1 MHKLIPLA
9 SLALFVIAGGASAR
23 DDRIMLPLKD
33 ALEAPAA
40 QEKLDK
46 SIKLYF
52 AGHPHPK
59 VVKELGTWPTNKKT
73 NAFGKS
79 EAEACNWVFLTA
91 MLTLQERAQ
100 KEGGNAIINIKSNY
114 KNIETAS
121 ATEYMCG
128 VGALMAGTAFKGTVV
143 NSVGIQTNQSWSP
156 RRSE

>member
-1 MHKLIPLA
+1 MNRLSILA
-9 SLALFVIAGGASAR
+9 VTALLAVSLNATAR
-23 DDRIMLPLKD
+23 DEHKMLPLKD

-52 AGHPHPK
+52 AGQPHAV

-79 EAEACNWVFLTA
+79 DVESCNWVFLTA
-91 MLTLQERAQ
+91 MLTLQERAK
-100 KEGGNAIINIKSNY
+100 KEGGNAVIDIKSNY

-121 ATEYMCG
+121 ATEFMCG
-128 VGALMAGTAFKGTVV
+128 SGTIMSGVAFKGTVV
-143 NSVGIQTNQSWSP
+143 KLA
-156 RRSE
+156 E